1 MNRRTFAA
9 AAGGALTGLAGCLG
23 ETPGGG
29 ADTTSERGT
38 DASEESSDA
47 PETASDLPADVDGYP
62 AEVQAKPGDRTVD
75 TSDLDT
81 VEENGVDVP
90 LLPVEDAHV
99 WWAYR
104 RARFADARGPDQ
116 YENSHID
123 GAVLS
128 PAPED
133 MRDSDDPLNQWG
145 QQDRIVCYCGC
156 PHHLS
161 SIRASQLIN
170 AGYENVYVID
180 EGFFEWTDLGYP
192 VTGNDGGIS
201 EFVVRG
207 EVQAKYA
214 DENAW
219 VTPVESDQ
227 LESTNV
233 AADGSFDLHC
243 KFVGVTADTR
253 LRVDTPSWST
263 TGTVRDLTSGT
274 IRSE

>member
-9 AAGGALTGLAGCLG
+9 VAGGALTGLAGCLG
-23 ETPGGG
+23 EPPSGA
-29 ADTTSERGT
+29 ADTTSDRET
-38 DASEESSDA
+38 DGATTGA
-47 PETASDLPADVDGYP
+47 PETASGLGADVDGYP
-62 AEVQAKPGDRTVD
+62 DEVQQKPEDRSVE
-75 TSDLDT
+75 TSDLET
-81 VEENGVDVP
+81 VEEGGVDVP
-90 LLPVEDAHV
+90 LLPVDDAHV

-133 MRDSDDPLNQWG
+133 MRGSDDPLNQWG
-145 QQDRIVCYCGC
+145 KKDRIVCYCGC

-161 SIRASQLIN
+161 SIRASQLIQ

-192 VTGNDGGIS
+192 VTGNGGGIS

-207 EVQAKYA
+207 EIRAKHA
-214 DENAW
+214 GENAW
-219 VTPVESDQ
+219 VSPVESDQ

-233 AADGSFDLHC
+233 AADGSFELHC
-243 KFVGVTADTR
+243 KFVDVTPDTR
-253 LRVDTPSWST
+253 LRVDTPAWST
-263 TGTVRDLTSGT
+263 TGTMRALTSGT
-274 IRSE
+274 LRGE

>member
-1 MNRRTFAA
+1 MKRRTFAA

-23 ETPGGG
+23 DSPGDGSGTANAGG
-29 ADTTSERGT
+29 PDGDAGTTG
-38 DASEESSDA
+38 A
-47 PETASDLPADVDGYP
+47 PETASGLPADVDGYP
-62 AEVQAKPGDRTVD
+62 EEVQEKPADRTVD
-75 TSDLDT
+75 TSNLDT
-81 VEENGVDVP
+81 VEEGGVDVP
-90 LLPVEDAHV
+90 LLPVEDVHV

-128 PAPED
+128 PAPKD
-133 MRDSDDPLNQWG
+133 MRDSDDPVIQWG
-145 QQDRIVCYCGC
+145 RQDRIVCYCGC

-161 SIRASQLIN
+161 SIRASQLIQ

-180 EGFFEWTDLGYP
+180 EGFFKWTDLGYP
-192 VTGNDGGIS
+192 VTGDGSGIS

-207 EVQAKYA
+207 EVHAKHA
-214 DENAW
+214 GENAW
-219 VTPVESDQ
+219 VTPVDSDQ

-243 KFVGVTADTR
+243 KFVDVTADTR
-253 LRVDTPSWST
+253 LRVDTPAWST

-274 IRSE
+274 VRGY